1 MSVFRISYASEA
13 LCRYVNLT
21 VIIPFESPGM
31 PQLQESKPEKFRTL
45 YLLHGFGGC
54 QDDWMDYTQIRNIA
68 EQYNLAVVLPSG
80 ENSFY
85 VDTDIF
91 AARYGT
97 FIGKEI
103 VDYTRRVFPLSKKR
117 EDTFIGGMS
126 MGGFGA
132 VRLGCFYYENFS
144 KVFSFS
150 GAFITD
156 DIVGQK
162 SGYRDLIA
170 DYDYYK
176 RTFGNL
182 DTLKGSEKDP
192 IWCLDRAISA
202 GQQPNLYLACGE
214 EDFLLEENRNMKE
227 KLENR
232 DVKFEYH
239 ESPGNN
245 NWIFWNEYLE
255 EAIKWAIDTE

>member
-117 EDTFIGGMS
+117 EDTFSGGMS

-170 DYDYYK
+170 DYDY
-176 RTFGNL
+176 
-182 DTLKGSEKDP
+182 
-192 IWCLDRAISA
+192 
-202 GQQPNLYLACGE
+202 
-214 EDFLLEENRNMKE
+214 
-227 KLENR
+227 
-232 DVKFEYH
+232 
-239 ESPGNN
+239 
-245 NWIFWNEYLE
+245 
-255 EAIKWAIDTE
+255 